1 MRKVMCKF
9 NHFKV
14 KNGKTHMAKQKG
26 GTNCPRTAKTEQK
39 LLKIVFFV
47 LNNNLKG
54 IKL

>member
-1 MRKVMCKF
+1 MCKF

-14 KNGKTHMAKQKG
+14 KNGKTHMAKQKE
-26 GTNCPRTAKTEQK
+26 GTDCPRTAKTGKK
-39 LLKIVFFV
+39 LLKIRVFV